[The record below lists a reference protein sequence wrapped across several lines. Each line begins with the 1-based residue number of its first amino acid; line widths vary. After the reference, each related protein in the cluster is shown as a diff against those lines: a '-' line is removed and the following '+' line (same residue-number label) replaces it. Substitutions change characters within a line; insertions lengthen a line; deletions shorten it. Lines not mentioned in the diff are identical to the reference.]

1 MITKKITKIT
11 NEINLIDLLVSLWNG
26 KLKIFIIVA
35 IFFLVSI
42 PFVSKSVSILKLT
55 AKITIAEES
64 VFLKYNN
71 LTNNNDPQNPI
82 RILEGKK
89 IFNTFIEEFN
99 DNQEVIAVLK
109 KYGYGP
115 ESKKKYNQ
123 ESLNLAKYFFISKN
137 TNKADAPIGNS
148 FISFKWHDLE
158 EGKKI
163 LNEAVALSLL
173 NTKNKLVDNL
183 LQLRFANSIER
194 QANMNRLDIDI
205 KSRVKN
211 QREYLLSRIALLKE
225 HSKIARE
232 LGISQNITY
241 YTSANSNIDG
251 KNFSSIFLGGYD
263 LIEKQIKI
271 LERIVL
277 NNSSYKNI
285 KNNTTGESQD
295 AYVPYDDYL
304 YSVILEEK
312 KNKREMEAADDQ
324 FSLYIDE
331 LNKENLSKWTRYNLN
346 SGKIIM
352 PTTPMQK
359 YIFIIALGLMFGIIY
374 VLFVNYLA
382 SIKNHRIN
390 SK

>member
-1 MITKKITKIT
+1 
-11 NEINLIDLLVSLWNG
+11 
-26 KLKIFIIVA
+26 
-35 IFFLVSI
+35 
-42 PFVSKSVSILKLT
+42 
-55 AKITIAEES
+55 
-64 VFLKYNN
+64 
-71 LTNNNDPQNPI
+71 
-82 RILEGKK
+82 
-89 IFNTFIEEFN
+89 
-99 DNQEVIAVLK
+99 LK

-123 ESLNLAKYFFISKN
+123 ESLNLAKYFLISNN
-137 TNKADAPIGNS
+137 TNNSSGSMGNF

-173 NTKNKLVDNL
+173 NTKNKLVNNL

-194 QANMNRLDIDI
+194 EANMNRLDIDI

-232 LGISQNITY
+232 LGISENISY
-241 YTSANSNIDG
+241 YTSANSDIDG
-251 KNFSSIFLGGYD
+251 KNFSSIFLGGYN

-271 LERIVL
+271 LEKIVL

-312 KNKREMEAADDQ
+312 KNKREMEAFDDQ
-324 FSLYIDE
+324 FSLYIAE
-331 LNKENLSKWTRYNLN
+331 LNKEDLSKWARYNLN
-346 SGKIIM
+346 SGKISM
-352 PTTPMQK
+352 STTPMQK
-359 YIFIIALGLMFGIIY
+359 NILIISLGLMFGIIF
-374 VLFVNYLA
+374 VLLANYLA
-382 SIKNHRIN
+382 FIKNRRIN